1 LSWCHAELFRRTRL
15 LLRGKD
21 PDNGTEVTARQTGA
35 EVLRTGPPPRTRIHD
50 LDINP
55 TGTYVRAYSAM
66 ARAPVSQRLLCT
78 WSKARPAVS
87 SLPRRSATCPSSA
100 DRRRR
105 TDCWSPNRSWSPE
118 PGAPVGAFADAASFI
133 LRRPGE
139 DGEVFLDGRVPAPF
153 VFCVLDAA
161 CSELAVLYAS
171 SRDVGK
177 RPRSLTAIPCCFA
190 HVRTSP
196 VVRVAIPTVCQA

>member
-1 LSWCHAELFRRTRL
+1 MTWTSAESHLRPGIRRHGAGAGFSVAVVHL
-15 LLRGKD
+15 VQGPSCGLQ
-21 PDNGTEVTARQTGA
+21 PAEEVR
-35 EVLRTGPPPRTRIHD
+35 D
-50 LDINP
+50 
-55 TGTYVRAYSAM
+55 
-66 ARAPVSQRLLCT
+66 
-78 WSKARPAVS
+78 
-87 SLPRRSATCPSSA
+87 CPSSA

-105 TDCWSPNRSWSPE
+105 TDCWSPNRCWSPE
-118 PGAPVGAFADAASFI
+118 PGAPVGAFADAASFL

-139 DGEVFLDGRVPAPF
+139 DGEVFLAGRVFAPF

-161 CSELAVLYAS
+161 CSGLAVLYAS